1 MVALLAIPLSIDSR
15 MLSARPG
22 GGSRTPFVGLG
33 PLRTERMGS
42 ELVGAVASIP
52 SQPVSASCPEP
63 RSRCPAGE
71 VCIGPGSTGA
81 PEEQDLREAAL

>member
-15 MLSARPG
+15 MLSARPS

-33 PLRTERMGS
+33 GREHP
-42 ELVGAVASIP
+42 LVGAVASIP